1 MAIALLL
8 LLVIP
13 IVFLQR
19 AQNAEARGRASMT
32 ASVSTFRSSALV
44 FGFAFLYVP
53 ILSLIVY
60 SFNKSRLVTVW
71 GGFSTQWYG
80 RLFDNQQILDAA
92 WLSLQDRGDQRDRR
106 GRSSARSRDSRS
118 RASASFR
125 GRTLFSGMTTA
136 PLVMPEVI
144 TGLSLLLLFVAM
156 EQLFGWPAGRGVT
169 TITIAHMTL
178 TMAYVTVI
186 VQSRLSTLDDSL
198 EEAAMDLGAR
208 PAKIFFV
215 ITLPIIAPA
224 LVSGWLLAFTISLDD
239 LVISSF
245 VSGPGSSTL
254 PMVIFSKVRLGVSP
268 DINALAS
275 IMVLLVTVGVVI
287 AGIVMS
293 RQEKRRQRDM
303 QMAAGGK

>member
-1 MAIALLL
+1 MS
-8 LLVIP
+8 
-13 IVFLQR
+13 
-19 AQNAEARGRASMT
+19 ARI
-32 ASVSTFRSSALV
+32 STFRISVLV
-44 FGFAFLYVP
+44 FGFAFLYIP
-53 ILSLIVY
+53 ILSMIFY

-80 RLFDNQQILDAA
+80 KLFENEQILNAA
-92 WLSLQDRGDQRDRR
+92 WLSLKIAAVNATGAVILGTLAGLALARF
-106 GRSSARSRDSRS
+106 GR
-118 RASASFR
+118 FK
-125 GRTLFSGMTTA
+125 GRTLFAGMTTA

-144 TGLSLLLLFVAM
+144 TGLSLLVLFVAM

-208 PAKIFFV
+208 PGKIFFL

-224 LVSGWLLAFTISLDD
+224 LISGWLLAFTISLDD
-239 LVISSF
+239 LVIASF

-275 IMVLLVTVGVVI
+275 IMVLLVTIGVVI
-287 AGIVMS
+287 AGILIA
-293 RQEKRRQRDM
+293 RQERRRRRDM
-303 QMAAGGK
+303 QMAAAAK